1 MSNSQGKGKLIMV
14 VAAIVAL
21 IAVFMP
27 FMTAMGESFSTMQ
40 AISFL
45 SSNDVG
51 GSRYAIYFAIL
62 IFPIIILILS
72 LMGKGNIVCAI
83 LGVIDVILLGMLK
96 SNFQSIMDLS
106 SMFGGG
112 VSIGMGFILC
122 IIGNIGVIIG
132 AVLNR

>member
-62 IFPIIILILS
+62 IFPIIFNS
-72 LMGKGNIVCAI
+72 FSRGKGNMYEPI
-83 LGVIDVILLGMLK
+83 
-96 SNFQSIMDLS
+96 
-106 SMFGGG
+106 
-112 VSIGMGFILC
+112 
-122 IIGNIGVIIG
+122 
-132 AVLNR
+132 RP